1 MQTKIKCYA
10 GCPRISVS
18 RGSSSDGRRYSSWKA
33 QAPSS
38 SKNVGP
44 SIELVKG
51 FAFSDFSGR
60 TDNVFLSKMDV
71 LRLLPTT
78 TTAVW
83 TAASGRSLMNLT
95 G

>member
-1 MQTKIKCYA
+1 MRT
-10 GCPRISVS
+10 SD
-18 RGSSSDGRRYSSWKA
+18 RGSSSDGRRYSSRQA
-33 QAPSS
+33 QSPSS

-71 LRLLPTT
+71 LRLFAIQLWPSELLP
-78 TTAVW
+78 
-83 TAASGRSLMNLT
+83 
-95 G
+95 